1 MRVFKKSRHEQ
12 CFLHGFSFLFL
23 PCSEVLSVP
32 CSICKSDVNPLT
44 LHQKANLT
52 EWSPFLYVFMPST
65 KFPHPSFIF
74 SLSFR

>member
-1 MRVFKKSRHEQ
+1 MRVCLKKQARTVLLAW
-12 CFLHGFSFLFL
+12 FFFPFSTMQ
-23 PCSEVLSVP
+23 EVLSVP